1 MRLISFTAVLAILL
15 PAAPAIAQSPA
26 APPAPASSARPAPVP
41 TLRANSRLVI
51 VDVVVADAHGASVHN
66 LKQSDF
72 SLLEGG
78 QPQTITH
85 FEEHAPLSVV
95 EAAKLPPMPRLLPGV
110 FTNFTP
116 VPEGGA
122 INILLLDALNT
133 PIADQAFVR
142 QQMIKYLRQPR
153 PGVRMAIFGLNTQL
167 HMLQGFTSNPDL
179 LRQAIDGKKNLG
191 KSSALLDDPVSGNT
205 YGVDT
210 LSDTLSENLGN
221 SPGAAAVVAAVQQFE
236 AQTASFQTMLR
247 ARYTLDAMNAL
258 ARYLSGIPGRKNLIW
273 FSGSFP
279 LDIMPDGDLADPFA
293 AVDSAQDEY
302 RETVNLLTR
311 AQVSVYPIDARGLMP
326 PPMFTAA
333 NSGAK
338 YARSPSA
345 MSKDSNK
352 FFNDTAAEHATM
364 QQMADDTG
372 GKAFLNTNGLAEAVQ
387 KAVDAGSSYY
397 TLTYTPSKG
406 DWKGEYRKI
415 QIKLEQPNLT
425 LSYRRGYYADDPDTP
440 ASKSTPNKA
449 VATAPVAPFDPLH
462 LAMLWGGPD
471 PTQIIFAAGISP
483 ATGLPEP
490 ALAEGV
496 SAAPKVS
503 GPWKRYAVRFNAEP
517 YDITAPVM
525 ADGSRHVDLEFLTY
539 VYDNQGQ
546 LLTAARKHIAANIP
560 AATYAAMLK
569 SGIPYLQEISVPVK
583 GDYFLRLGIRDAASN
598 HVGALELS
606 VDSVSRL
613 KPISAPSAAA
623 QPANPAP
630 ASPKP

>member
-1 MRLISFTAVLAILL
+1 VA
-15 PAAPAIAQSPA
+15 
-26 APPAPASSARPAPVP
+26 
-41 TLRANSRLVI
+41 TLRANSRLVV
-51 VDVVVADAHGASVHN
+51 VDVVVADAHGNPVHH

-78 QPQTITH
+78 KPQTVSH

-95 EAAKLPPMPRLLPGV
+95 DSAKLPPMPKLQPGV

-116 VPEGGA
+116 VPQGGA
-122 INILLLDALNT
+122 INVLLLDALNT
-133 PIADQAFVR
+133 PLADQAFVR

-167 HMLQGFTSNPDL
+167 HMLQGFTSDPDL

-258 ARYLSGIPGRKNLIW
+258 GRYLSGIPGRKNLIW

-279 LDIMPDGDLADPFA
+279 LDIMPDGDLANPFA
-293 AVDSAQDEY
+293 AMDSAQDEY

-326 PPMFTAA
+326 PPMFSAA

-338 YARSPSA
+338 YARSPTA
-345 MSKDSNK
+345 MAKDNTK

-397 TLTYTPSKG
+397 TLTYTPTKG
-406 DWKGEYRKI
+406 DWKGDYRKI
-415 QIKLEQPNLT
+415 QIKLEQPDYT
-425 LSYRRGYYADDPDTP
+425 LSYRRGYYADDPDAP
-440 ASKSTPNKA
+440 PSKSTPNKA
-449 VATAPVAPFDPLH
+449 VATAPTAPFDPLH

-471 PTQIIFAAGISP
+471 PTQIIFAAGIYPS
-483 ATGLPEP
+483 TGQTETS
-490 ALAEGV
+490 LAEGV
-496 SAAPKVS
+496 QAAPKVS
-503 GPWKRYAVRFNAEP
+503 GPWKRYVVKFNAEP
-517 YDITAPVM
+517 YDITAQVM
-525 ADGSRHVDLEFLTY
+525 ADGSRHVDLRFLTY
-539 VYDNQGQ
+539 VYDTQGQ
-546 LLTAARKHIAANIP
+546 LMTVAEKHIAANIP
-560 AATYAAMLK
+560 AAAYASMLK
-569 SGIPYLQEISVPVK
+569 GGIPYVQQISVPAK
-583 GDYFLRLGIRDAASN
+583 GDYFLRLGILDSASN
-598 HVGALELS
+598 RVGALELS
-606 VDSVSRL
+606 VDAVSHL
-613 KPISAPSAAA
+613 KPLSELNPAGQTSAPAPSR
-623 QPANPAP
+623 PPAP
-630 ASPKP
+630 KP

>member
-1 MRLISFTAVLAILL
+1 
-15 PAAPAIAQSPA
+15 
-26 APPAPASSARPAPVP
+26 VP
-41 TLRANSRLVI
+41 TLRANSRLVV
-51 VDVVVADAHGASVHN
+51 VDVVVADAHGNPVHH

-78 QPQTITH
+78 KPQTVSH

-95 EAAKLPPMPRLLPGV
+95 DSAKLPPMPKLQPGV
-110 FTNFTP
+110 FTNYTP
-116 VPEGGA
+116 APPAGA
-122 INILLLDALNT
+122 INVLLLDALNT
-133 PIADQAFVR
+133 PMTDQAFVR

-153 PGVRMAIFGLNTQL
+153 PGARMAIFGLNTQL
-167 HMLQGFTSNPDL
+167 HMLQGFTSDPDL

-210 LSDTLSENLGN
+210 LSDTLSDSLGN
-221 SPGAAAVVAAVQQFE
+221 TPGAASVVAALQQFE

-258 ARYLSGIPGRKNLIW
+258 ARYLTGIPGRKNLIW

-279 LDIMPDGDLADPFA
+279 LNIMPDGDLTDPFA

-302 RETVNLLTR
+302 RETVNLLAR

-326 PPMFTAA
+326 PPMFTVA

-338 YARSPSA
+338 YARNPTA
-345 MSKDSNK
+345 MAKDNTK
-352 FFNDTAAEHATM
+352 FFNDTAAGHATM

-406 DWKGEYRKI
+406 DWKGDYRRI
-415 QIKLEQPNLT
+415 QIKLEQPNCT
-425 LSYRRGYYADDPDTP
+425 LSYRRGYYADDPDAP
-440 ASKSTPNKA
+440 PSAKLPDKA
-449 VATAPVAPFDPLH
+449 VATAPAAPFDPLR

-471 PTQIIFAAGISP
+471 PTQIVFAASIHP
-483 ATGLPEP
+483 ATGQPES

-496 SAAPKVS
+496 RAAPRVS
-503 GPWKRYAVRFNAEP
+503 GPWKRYVVRFNAQP
-517 YDITAPVM
+517 HDIAAPAM
-525 ADGSRHVDLEFLTY
+525 ADGSRHVDLHFLTY
-539 VYDNQGQ
+539 VYDTQGQ
-546 LLTAARKHIAANIP
+546 LITAAQKRVAANIP
-560 AATYAAMLK
+560 AAAYASMLK
-569 SGIPYLQEISVPVK
+569 SGIPYRQEISLPAK
-583 GDYFLRLGIRDAASN
+583 GDFFIRLGILDQATNR
-598 HVGALELS
+598 VGALQLS
-606 VDSVSRL
+606 VDSVSHL
-613 KPISAPSAAA
+613 KPLSELPSTNPAP
-623 QPANPAP
+623 NPAP
-630 ASPKP
+630 AQNPPPPANPPAAPKP